1 MGIASGPL
9 FDRAVGQEAPGS
21 GAQVR
26 PPRPNW
32 RALSLTAQPGP
43 LGSENNP
50 TPGHAAWSS
59 GGRRRESAGRPA
71 MEPPDPTKSSEPRL
85 GVDRACRTASGHE
98 TAGLLN
104 EPRRTRRGEATTPSV
119 LSETYKIS
127 GTNDVQIVRFL
138 LFLLL
143 VSNRRCARE
152 PIARGDGRGASG
164 PNRPAQAKGRKAC

>member
-1 MGIASGPL
+1 SPL
-9 FDRAVGQEAPGS
+9 FDRAVGQGGS
-21 GAQVR
+21 GLWGRNRMDRSVCAARV
-26 PPRPNW
+26 
-32 RALSLTAQPGP
+32 LD
-43 LGSENNP
+43 SENDP
-50 TPGHAAWSS
+50 TPGRAAWSS
-59 GGRRRESAGRPA
+59 GGRRREGAGRPA
-71 MEPPDPTKSSEPRL
+71 RNRRIRR
-85 GVDRACRTASGHE
+85 RARGGLASTGRAGRAASGHE
-98 TAGLLN
+98 TTGLLN